1 MSNKN
6 YDIQI
11 QAVEQKI
18 KKLQLHLDYLKN
30 LKALNEDK
38 EK

>member
-1 MSNKN
+1 MASKN

-18 KKLQLHLDYLKN
+18 KKLQIHLDYLKN
-30 LKALNEDK
+30 LKAINEE